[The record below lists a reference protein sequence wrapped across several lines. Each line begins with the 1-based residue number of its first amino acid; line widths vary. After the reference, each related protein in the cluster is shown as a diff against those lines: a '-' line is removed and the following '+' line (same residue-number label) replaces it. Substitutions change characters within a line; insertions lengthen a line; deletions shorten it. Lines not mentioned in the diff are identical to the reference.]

1 MDEFVYFGSHRAGP
15 GIGFSLAHFDSDTG
29 VLTTPQFLLEARAPA
44 FFILH
49 PDGRHLEPAI
59 RAVPAELPPTKSIRI
74 PARCGSSTA
83 SWPEGG
89 TPASSA
95 WTGRA
100 ATRWWQIMT
109 AETWPCSPSG
119 PTAAWATGPA
129 FDQHTG
135 HGVNPKRQSHA
146 FAHSII
152 LDPTNQ
158 FALVG
163 DLGLDRL
170 FVYRFDA
177 RDGSLRPNDPP
188 YVAIAPGA
196 GARHAR
202 FHPNGRWVY
211 LNTEITST
219 VIAFHWDSG
228 DRAAGAISD
237 RLVPLPPDFQGTS
250 AASEMEVHPTG
261 RFLYVSNRGHDSL
274 AVLAIAPDTGRLT
287 LIQNAP
293 PAAARRPAILRSTA
307 PAAGSSAPT
316 TIATT
321 RSCSASTR
329 PPAGSPRPVR
339 RCGCR
344 SVLRTVPAC
353 GAVGRTRR
361 RAAGSRRDSKPS
373 GPPRARSLAGV
384 RAPDVGRDAVEAG
397 AGAKG
402 ERLPVRAA
410 AA

>member
-1 MDEFVYFGSHRAGP
+1 
-15 GIGFSLAHFDSDTG
+15 
-29 VLTTPQFLLEARAPA
+29 
-44 FFILH
+44 
-49 PDGRHLEPAI
+49 
-59 RAVPAELPPTKSIRI
+59 
-74 PARCGSSTA
+74 
-83 SWPEGG
+83 
-89 TPASSA
+89 
-95 WTGRA
+95 
-100 ATRWWQIMT
+100 
-109 AETWPCSPSG
+109 
-119 PTAAWATGPA
+119 
-129 FDQHTG
+129 
-135 HGVNPKRQSHA
+135 VNPKRQSHA

-219 VIAFHWDSG
+219 VIAFHWDPATG
-228 DRAAGAISD
+228 
-237 RLVPLPPDFQGTS
+237 RLAQFQTVSSLPPDFQGTS

-293 PAAARRPAILRSTA
+293 SGGKTPRNFAFDRTGRWIVCTNHDSDNAVVFRVDEATGRLTQ
-307 PAAGSSAPT
+307 AGP
-316 TIATT
+316 
-321 RSCSASTR
+321 
-329 PPAGSPRPVR
+329 PVR
-339 RCGCR
+339 
-344 SVLRTVPAC
+344 VPYPFC
-353 GAVGRTRR
+353 
-361 RAAGSRRDSKPS
+361 
-373 GPPRARSLAGV
+373 
-384 RAPDVGRDAVEAG
+384 
-397 AGAKG
+397 
-402 ERLPVRAA
+402 ERFLPVAP
-410 AA
+410 

>member
-49 PDGRHLEPAI
+49 PDGRHLYTCNSGSPGGVAAYEIDPHTGALRLI
-59 RAVPAELPPTKSIRI
+59 NREL
-74 PARCGSSTA
+74 A
-83 SWPEGG
+83 GG
-89 TPASSA
+89 GDTSFISLDR
-95 WTGRA
+95 TGRYA
-100 ATRWWQIMT
+100 LVANYDGGNVAVFALRPDGGLGDW
-109 AETWPCSPSG
+109 S
-119 PTAAWATGPA
+119 A

-188 YVAIAPGA
+188 YVANAPGA

-219 VIAFHWDSG
+219 VIAFHWDPATG
-228 DRAAGAISD
+228 
-237 RLVPLPPDFQGTS
+237 RLAQFQTVSSLPPDFQGTS

-293 PAAARRPAILRSTA
+293 SGGKTPRNFAFDRTGRWIVCTNHDSDNAVVFRVDEATGRLTQ
-307 PAAGSSAPT
+307 AGP
-316 TIATT
+316 
-321 RSCSASTR
+321 
-329 PPAGSPRPVR
+329 PVR
-339 RCGCR
+339 
-344 SVLRTVPAC
+344 VPYPFC
-353 GAVGRTRR
+353 
-361 RAAGSRRDSKPS
+361 
-373 GPPRARSLAGV
+373 
-384 RAPDVGRDAVEAG
+384 
-397 AGAKG
+397 
-402 ERLPVRAA
+402 ERFLPVAP
-410 AA
+410 